1 MDFIPSAKFSGSL
14 FELTDFHMTLVD
26 TQFMYKHLGSQS
38 QWLKE
43 NRFYLEETERILS
56 WCITESVHRAFPE
69 VKILDHIKIDKYEYV
84 YDSLFTGQEHLMRR
98 RLFLLVS
105 GFLFLKFFG
114 FFLMWGRLFIGLV
127 F

>member
-26 TQFMYKHLGSQS
+26 TQFMYKYLVSQS

-69 VKILDHIKIDKYEYV
+69 VKILDHSKIDKYEYV

-98 RLFLLVS
+98 RLFPMVS
-105 GFLFLKFFG
+105 GCPFVKCIRVCPMMG
-114 FFLMWGRLFIGLV
+114 KTFIGIGS
-127 F
+127 